1 MKVLTV
7 LAIALLWPCRPSL
20 AQDHV
25 QRIAPDGN
33 TELSGVIDATRV
45 RVTFR
50 TSTLPIPANDPDH
63 RRFVQCTYSRVPCS
77 LTEDIR
83 IFADGSEVIVPK
95 AAYADLG
102 DIATAELTTKHGHM
116 VLTIQGGDASES
128 YIAQLTFNRQRVY
141 ERRLS
146 SGEDAGHPL
155 EISHFYQ

>member
-1 MKVLTV
+1 MKLLTV
-7 LAIALLWPCRPSL
+7 LAIALVWPCRASL

-25 QRIAPDGN
+25 QRIAPEGQ
-33 TELSGVIDATRV
+33 TELSAVIKATRV
-45 RVTFR
+45 RVLFR
-50 TSTLPIPANDPDH
+50 TSTEPISADDPDH
-63 RRFVQCTYSRVPCS
+63 RRFFQCTYSRVPCS

-83 IFADGSEVIVPK
+83 IVVDGHEVAVPK

-102 DIATAELTTKHGHM
+102 DIATAELKTIHGQM

-128 YIAQLTFNRQRVY
+128 YVAQLTFNRQRVY

-146 SGEDAGHPL
+146 SGEDVTHPL